1 MLDDGSTIPGALGA
15 TEIRR
20 LLGADPPL
28 VAGMATPGAQVQ
40 PNGVD
45 LCLES
50 VWQPLGGGQLGR
62 ETRIVP
68 ERHQV
73 AAGSDA
79 WFQLAPGAYVGQ
91 LVETVAL
98 PTDVMALGF
107 ARSSLLRSG
116 CAVINAVWDAGYVGR
131 SEVLIVVHNPAGFA
145 IQRGARVVQ
154 LVFFRLTE
162 RTTPYAGA
170 YQGEHLAR

>member
-1 MLDDGSTIPGALGA
+1 MLDDGQTMPGALGTA
-15 TEIRR
+15 EIRR

-28 VAGMATPGAQVQ
+28 VAGMTTPDVQVQ

-50 VWQPLGGGQLGR
+50 VWRPLGGGQLGR
-62 ETRIVP
+62 ETRVAP

-73 AAGSDA
+73 AVGSDD
-79 WFQLAPGAYVGQ
+79 WFRLAPGSYVGR

-98 PTDVMALGF
+98 PTQVMALGF

-116 CAVINAVWDAGYVGR
+116 CAVISAVWDAGYVGR
-131 SEVLIVVHNPAGFA
+131 SEVLLVVHNTAGFA
-145 IQRGARVVQ
+145 IQRGARIVQ
-154 LVFFRLTE
+154 MVFFRLTE
-162 RTTPYAGA
+162 RTAPYAGA
-170 YQGEHLAR
+170 YQREHLER

>member
-1 MLDDGSTIPGALGA
+1 VLEDGSSIPGALGA
-15 TEIRR
+15 AEIGR

-28 VAGMATPGAQVQ
+28 VAGMATPELQVQ

-45 LCLES
+45 LCLDS
-50 VWQPLGGGQLGR
+50 VWQPQGGGQLGR
-62 ETRIVP
+62 QIRVVP
-68 ERHQV
+68 ERHRV
-73 AAGSDA
+73 VVGPDD
-79 WFQLAPGAYVGQ
+79 WFQLAPGAYVGR

-98 PTDVMALGF
+98 PAQVMALGF

-131 SEVLIVVHNPAGFA
+131 SEVLLVVHNTAGYA
-145 IQRGARVVQ
+145 IQRGARIVQ

-162 RTTPYAGA
+162 RTQPYAGA
-170 YQGEHLAR
+170 YQGENLAP